1 MCASDSS
8 IERLNDIFLSELDE
22 HFTDDELQ
30 RKARMLLNLYKAV
43 YGSVKEQIRDVNTQ
57 I

>member
-1 MCASDSS
+1 MCVSDSS
-8 IERLNDIFLSELDE
+8 IDRLNDIFLSELDE
-22 HFTDDELQ
+22 HFTTDELQ